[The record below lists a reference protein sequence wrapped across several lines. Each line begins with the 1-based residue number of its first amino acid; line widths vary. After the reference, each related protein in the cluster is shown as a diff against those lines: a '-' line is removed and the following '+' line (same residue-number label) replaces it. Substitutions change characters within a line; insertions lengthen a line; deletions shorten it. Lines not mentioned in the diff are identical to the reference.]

1 MALILLSGKRSPW
14 PVAIFL
20 AGLVAYQLYTGKLL
34 KLTTGVWCTR
44 QERPSLY
51 WRVVLIEAAVAI
63 LYAVIG
69 LL

>member
-20 AGLVAYQLYTGKLL
+20 AGLVAYQLYRELL
-34 KLTTGVWCTR
+34 KLTTGIWCTR